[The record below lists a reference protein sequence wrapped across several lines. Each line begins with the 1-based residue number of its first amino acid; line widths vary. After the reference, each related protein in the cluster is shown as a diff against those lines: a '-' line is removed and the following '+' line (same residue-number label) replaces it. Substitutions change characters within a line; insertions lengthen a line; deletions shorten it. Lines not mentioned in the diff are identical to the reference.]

1 MKKEELIPYL
11 QSFVTLV
18 TEDGSRHSGY
28 ISNPEEVKNA
38 SDDSFSVALLN
49 GFFSQNIRASEIAA
63 VEIPSRQETVS
74 IPVVDLKKGYE
85 TEALLKPEDFRN
97 YHGPIDQELTDLY
110 LEYIER
116 FHKRAD
122 ERADLDFDLMNL
134 DEFKDC
140 IRKCLKQNEPVNVVM
155 NSFMQA
161 FYRAFHKE

>member
-1 MKKEELIPYL
+1 
-11 QSFVTLV
+11 
-18 TEDGSRHSGY
+18 
-28 ISNPEEVKNA
+28 
-38 SDDSFSVALLN
+38 
-49 GFFSQNIRASEIAA
+49 
-63 VEIPSRQETVS
+63 
-74 IPVVDLKKGYE
+74 VDLKKGYE
-85 TEALLKPEDFRN
+85 TEELLKPEDFRN

-116 FHKRAD
+116 FHKRPD